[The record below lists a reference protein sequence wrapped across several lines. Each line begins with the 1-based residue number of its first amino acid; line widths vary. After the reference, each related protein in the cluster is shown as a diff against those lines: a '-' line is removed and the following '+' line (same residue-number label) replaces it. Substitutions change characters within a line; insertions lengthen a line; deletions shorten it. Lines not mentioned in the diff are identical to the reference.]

1 MESDEQLY
9 EMAAKELANSPRQ
22 GLLIKCMANCEGNEN
37 KGKALYIKTRVN
49 EIKSEI
55 RERAKENKSVGKAP
69 SLKEEFSD
77 LRISNKKAFLAY
89 LGVIALVF
97 IFFYA
102 IK

>member
-49 EIKSEI
+49 EMKSEI
-55 RERAKENKSVGKAP
+55 LE
-69 SLKEEFSD
+69 
-77 LRISNKKAFLAY
+77 
-89 LGVIALVF
+89 
-97 IFFYA
+97 
-102 IK
+102 